1 MRALLLMFV
10 MLTSS
15 ITIAQDGL
23 YLVFDCDR
31 PLRLERIAEIEAL
44 GNSDVFARVAVTSNP
59 KTTTTSIFDFGVVGL
74 FIYNDSTEGHLED
87 WDETTTYA
95 DYFQDLS
102 NRVDAQIKRN
112 ERLVII
118 EEAFVDYSTESVTLS
133 LIKDSNNN
141 DAVLFDGG
149 AYSFDLKFNFLL
161 EELSSSWEYTYIELQ
176 FPLYVSIV
184 QDELNRI
191 AAKLAFIGTDEMI
204 SATVSA
210 SITQQDKKDIFDA
223 LEGKVT
229 SSGKS
234 IYLVSHNQETI
245 DGLTYHVVEVYT
257 GEVGNV
263 DSIYVD
269 ETALV
274 SGSLENMED
283 SDLIEFYKRVASAAY
298 DL

>member
-31 PLRLERIAEIEAL
+31 PLRIERQTKAEAL
-44 GNSDVFARVAVTSNP
+44 SVGDVFVTIAVTSDP
-59 KTTTTSIFDFGVVGL
+59 KTTTTSIFDLGVVGL
-74 FIYNDSTEGHLED
+74 FIYNDSTEGHIED
-87 WDETTTYA
+87 WDETVYD

-102 NRVDAQIKRN
+102 NRVAAQIKRN

-184 QDELNRI
+184 QDELDRI

-210 SITQQDKKDIFDA
+210 SVTQQDKKDIFDA

-274 SGSLENMED
+274 SGSLENMEN

>member
-1 MRALLLMFV
+1 

-44 GNSDVFARVAVTSNP
+44 GDSNVFARVAVTSDP
-59 KTTTTSIFDFGVVGL
+59 KTTTTSIFDLGVVGL

-102 NRVDAQIKRN
+102 NRVDAQVKRN

>member
-31 PLRLERIAEIEAL
+31 PLRIERQTKAEAL
-44 GNSDVFARVAVTSNP
+44 SVGDVFVTIAVTSDP
-59 KTTTTSIFDFGVVGL
+59 KTTTTSIFDLGVVGL
-74 FIYNDSTEGHLED
+74 FIYNDSTEGHIED
-87 WDETTTYA
+87 WDETVYD

-102 NRVDAQIKRN
+102 NRVAAQIKRN

-118 EEAFVDYSTESVTLS
+118 EAAFVTYSTESVTLS
-133 LIKDSNNN
+133 LIKDVNND

-149 AYSFDLKFNFLL
+149 AYSFDLKFSALL

-176 FPLYVSIV
+176 FPLYVGIV
-184 QDELNRI
+184 QDELDRI

-210 SITQQDKKDIFDA
+210 SVTQQDKKDIFDA